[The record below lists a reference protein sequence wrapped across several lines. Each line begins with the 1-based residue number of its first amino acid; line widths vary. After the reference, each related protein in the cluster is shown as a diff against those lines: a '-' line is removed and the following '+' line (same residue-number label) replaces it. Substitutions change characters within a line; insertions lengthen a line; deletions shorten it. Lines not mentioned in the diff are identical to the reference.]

1 MNEREVIQAK
11 LDVEKER
18 IRRENQLFQ
27 KVEGL
32 VDDMADIKTRL
43 GRIEDDIALI
53 KNAVKFSSTDL

>member
-1 MNEREVIQAK
+1 MNEREIQAK

-43 GRIEDDIALI
+43 GRIDDDIALI